1 MESILLALLGAALV
15 GTGGLSAYLYK
26 SLSDEKV
33 KREKEIN
40 ALKNIPEERQL
51 ELVGTKAKEI
61 LLSAERKALEIQ
73 AEMDKKSQTAR
84 EEIANLERRLITREE
99 AVDKR
104 TTLLEEREDK
114 LEAKYQSLEQAKKDV
129 QKIRTELATKLE
141 SIAQL
146 TKDEAKDMLIK
157 QVSEELKDDL
167 ARKIRQSEQELQSK
181 SDELAK
187 EILVQAME
195 RSAVDYVAE
204 STVTTFSIPN
214 EDVKGRIIGK
224 EGRNIRTFEKLTGVD
239 VIIDESPETITL
251 SCFDPVRRH
260 VASLALEKLIQ
271 DGRIHPGKIEEV
283 VQKTKEQIAKEIK
296 KNGEKLAFDAGF
308 PNLDPGLIKLLGRF
322 KYRTSYGQGLDKHT
336 MEVVNICGQIA
347 GEIGANVQLAKKC
360 ALFHDVGKI
369 MTHEQEGGH
378 PEIGVQIAE
387 KFHLEEEV
395 KNAMLAHHHLA
406 DPICIESALVYIGD
420 AISGARP
427 GARFNN
433 LEDYVKRIRALED
446 TAREYEGVKEVYA
459 IHAGREVRVIV
470 VPKVIDDNKITLLA
484 HDIAKKIETTQTYAG
499 TVKVTVIR
507 ETRGEG
513 MAK

>member
-1 MESILLALLGAALV
+1 METISIVLGIGLV
-15 GTGGLSAYLYK
+15 ATIIVAVFLYR
-26 SLSDEKV
+26 SLSEEKLR
-33 KREKEIN
+33 REKDVN
-40 ALKNIPEERQL
+40 ALKNIPEEKQL
-51 ELVGTKAKEI
+51 ELVGTKAKEV
-61 LLSAERKALEIQ
+61 LLAAEKKALEIQ
-73 AEMDKKSQTAR
+73 SE
-84 EEIANLERRLITREE
+84 LERKSLTTREE
-99 AVDKR
+99 LTNLEKKLLSKEELLDKR
-104 TTLLEEREDK
+104 SLSLEDRESK
-114 LEAKYQSLEQAKKDV
+114 LESRNQSLEQAKRDV
-129 QKIRTELATKLE
+129 QKIRLELSTKLE

-146 TKDEAKDMLIK
+146 SKDEAKNLLLR
-157 QVSEELKDDL
+157 QLSEELKDDL
-167 ARKIRQSEQELQSK
+167 ARKVRDYEQELRSK
-181 SDELAK
+181 SDDMAK
-187 EILVQAME
+187 DILVEAME
-195 RSAVDYVAE
+195 RSAVDYVSE
-204 STVTTFSIPN
+204 STVTTFTIPN

-260 VASLALEKLIQ
+260 VASLALERLIQ
-271 DGRIHPGKIEEV
+271 DGRIHPGRIEEV
-283 VQKTKEQIAKEIK
+283 IQKIKEQVAKEIR
-296 KNGEKLAFDAGF
+296 KNGEKVAFDAGF

-360 ALFHDVGKI
+360 ALFHDIGKV
-369 MTHEQEGGH
+369 MSHELEGGH
-378 PEIGVQIAE
+378 PEIGVQIAQ
-387 KFHLEEEV
+387 KFHLEKEV
-395 KNAMLAHHHLA
+395 ENAMLAHHHLA
-406 DPICIESALVYIGD
+406 DPICVESALVYIGD

-446 TAREYEGVKEVYA
+446 TAREYEGVKEAYA

-470 VPKVIDDNKITLLA
+470 VPKTIDDSKITLLA

-507 ETRGEG
+507 EIRAEG
-513 MAK
+513 IAK

>member
-1 MESILLALLGAALV
+1 
-15 GTGGLSAYLYK
+15 
-26 SLSDEKV
+26 
-33 KREKEIN
+33 
-40 ALKNIPEERQL
+40 
-51 ELVGTKAKEI
+51 
-61 LLSAERKALEIQ
+61 
-73 AEMDKKSQTAR
+73 
-84 EEIANLERRLITREE
+84 
-99 AVDKR
+99 
-104 TTLLEEREDK
+104 
-114 LEAKYQSLEQAKKDV
+114 
-129 QKIRTELATKLE
+129 
-141 SIAQL
+141 
-146 TKDEAKDMLIK
+146 
-157 QVSEELKDDL
+157 
-167 ARKIRQSEQELQSK
+167 
-181 SDELAK
+181 
-187 EILVQAME
+187 
-195 RSAVDYVAE
+195 VAE
-204 STVTTFSIPN
+204 STVTTFTIPN

-260 VASLALEKLIQ
+260 VASLALEKLIT

-283 VQKTKEQIAKEIK
+283 VQKTKEQIGKEIK

-347 GEIGANVQLAKKC
+347 GEIGANVALAKKC
-360 ALFHDVGKI
+360 ALFHDVGKV

-406 DPICIESALVYIGD
+406 EPICVESALVYIGD

-433 LEDYVKRIRALED
+433 LEDYVKRIKSLED
-446 TAREYEGVKEVYA
+446 SARAFEGVKEVYA

-470 VPKVIDDNKITLLA
+470 VPKVIDDAKLTILA
-484 HDIAKKIETTQTYAG
+484 HDIAKKIEATQTYAG
-499 TVKVTVIR
+499 TVKVNVIR
-507 ETRGEG
+507 EMRAEDT
-513 MAK
+513 AK